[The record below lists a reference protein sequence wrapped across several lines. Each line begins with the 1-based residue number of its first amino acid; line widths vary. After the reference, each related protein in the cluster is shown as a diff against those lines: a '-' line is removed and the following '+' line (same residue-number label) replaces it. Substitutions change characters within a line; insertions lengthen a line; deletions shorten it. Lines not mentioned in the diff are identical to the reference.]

1 MIEFDREHH
10 IINAVRQKFSSQADP
25 RLLGELRAIAREEGR
40 QFQAVLEQ
48 ALREFVERKRDA
60 TPRAEVMV
68 HFQASV
74 EKNRRLG
81 ELLAR

>member
-1 MIEFDREHH
+1 MMST
-10 IINAVRQKFSSQADP
+10 VRRKFSSQADP
-25 RLLGELRAIAREEGR
+25 HLLGELRAIAQEEGR

-48 ALREFVERKRDA
+48 AVREFVERKHSA
-60 TPRAEVMV
+60 TPRAQVMA

>member
-1 MIEFDREHH
+1 MS
-10 IINAVRQKFSSQADP
+10 AVRQKFSSQADP
-25 RLLGELRAIAREEGR
+25 RLLGELRAIAQEEGR

-48 ALREFVERKRDA
+48 ALREFVERQRDT
-60 TPRAEVMV
+60 TPRAQVMA
-68 HFQASV
+68 HFRASV

>member
-1 MIEFDREHH
+1 MS
-10 IINAVRQKFSSQADP
+10 AVRQKFSSQADP
-25 RLLGELRAIAREEGR
+25 RLLDELRAIAQEEGR
-40 QFQAVLEQ
+40 LFQAVLEQ
-48 ALREFVERKRDA
+48 AVREYVERKRSA
-60 TPRAEVMV
+60 TPRAQVMA

>member
-1 MIEFDREHH
+1 MSAI
-10 IINAVRQKFSSQADP
+10 RQKFSSQADP
-25 RLLGELRAIAREEGR
+25 RLLGELRAIAQEEGR
-40 QFQAVLEQ
+40 LFQAVLEQ
-48 ALREFVERKRDA
+48 AVREYVERKRHA
-60 TPRAEVMV
+60 TPRAQVMA

>member
-1 MIEFDREHH
+1 MS
-10 IINAVRQKFSSQADP
+10 AVRQKFSSQADP
-25 RLLGELRAIAREEGR
+25 RLLDELHAIAQEEGR

-48 ALREFVERKRDA
+48 AVREFVERKRSA
-60 TPRAEVMV
+60 TPRAQVMA

-81 ELLAR
+81 ELLAQ

>member
-1 MIEFDREHH
+1 MTT
-10 IINAVRQKFSSQADP
+10 AVREKFSSQAAPDV
-25 RLLGELRAIAREEGR
+25 LAALRQIADSQGR

-60 TPRAEVMV
+60 TPRAEVMA

>member
-1 MIEFDREHH
+1 MIFDREQP
-10 IINAVRQKFSSQADP
+10 IMNAVRQKFSSQADP

-60 TPRAEVMV
+60 TPRAEVMAR
-68 HFQASV
+68 FQASV
-74 EKNRRLG
+74 EKNYRLG
-81 ELLAR
+81 ELLAQ

>member
-1 MIEFDREHH
+1 M
-10 IINAVRQKFSSQADP
+10 
-25 RLLGELRAIAREEGR
+25 GELRAIAQEEGR

-48 ALREFVERKRDA
+48 AVREFVERQRSA
-60 TPRAEVMV
+60 TPRARVMA

-81 ELLAR
+81 ELLAQ

>member
-1 MIEFDREHH
+1 MMS
-10 IINAVRQKFSSQADP
+10 AVRQKFSSQADP

-40 QFQAVLEQ
+40 QLQAGL
-48 ALREFVERKRDA
+48 ALAVREFVERKRGA
-60 TPRAEVMV
+60 TPRAEVMA
-68 HFQASV
+68 HFGASV

>member
-1 MIEFDREHH
+1 MMS
-10 IINAVRQKFSSQADP
+10 AVRQKFSSQADP
-25 RLLGELRAIAREEGR
+25 RLLGELRAIAQEEGR

-48 ALREFVERKRDA
+48 AVREYVERKRSA
-60 TPRAEVMV
+60 TPRAQVMM

>member
-1 MIEFDREHH
+1 MS
-10 IINAVRQKFSSQADP
+10 AVRQKFSSQADP
-25 RLLGELRAIAREEGR
+25 RLLGELRAIAQEEGR
-40 QFQAVLEQ
+40 QFQSVLEQ

-60 TPRAEVMV
+60 TPRARVMA

-74 EKNRRLG
+74 EKNHRLG

>member
-1 MIEFDREHH
+1 MS
-10 IINAVRQKFSSQADP
+10 AVRQKFSSQADP
-25 RLLGELRAIAREEGR
+25 RLLTELRAIAQEEGR

-48 ALREFVERKRDA
+48 ALREFVERKRGA
-60 TPRAEVMV
+60 TPRPSVMA

-81 ELLAR
+81 ELLAQ

>member
-1 MIEFDREHH
+1 MMS
-10 IINAVRQKFSSQADP
+10 AVRQKFSSQADP
-25 RLLGELRAIAREEGR
+25 RLLGELRAIAQEEGR

-48 ALREFVERKRDA
+48 ALREFVERKRGA
-60 TPRAEVMV
+60 TPRAEVMA
-68 HFQASV
+68 HFGASV

>member
-1 MIEFDREHH
+1 MMS
-10 IINAVRQKFSSQADP
+10 AVRQKFSSQADP
-25 RLLGELRAIAREEGR
+25 RLLGELRAIAQEEGR

-48 ALREFVERKRDA
+48 AVREYVERKRRA
-60 TPRAEVMV
+60 PPRAQVMA

>member
-1 MIEFDREHH
+1 MS
-10 IINAVRQKFSSQADP
+10 AVRQKFSSQADP
-25 RLLGELRAIAREEGR
+25 RLLGELRAIAHEEGR

-48 ALREFVERKRDA
+48 AVREFVERKRSA
-60 TPRAEVMV
+60 TPRAQVMA